1 MHSRTNIDT
10 SKSIATIQLNQ
21 SVNWEEIVAM
31 VIGFISASY
40 ETTVNAL
47 SFIAYLLA
55 LNPTVQDRLVRDI
68 NEYYDINPV

>member
-10 SKSIATIQLNQ
+10 SKSVATIQLNQ
-21 SVNWEEIVAM
+21 PVNWEEIVAM

-47 SFIAYLLA
+47 SFTAYLLA
-55 LNPTVQDRLVRDI
+55 LNPIVQDRLVRDI